1 MSMSFRQLYLAP
13 YIFLSGRLQRSRF
26 IGLLLALIAAFV
38 VLFVF
43 IDATLG
49 HQQTLVLYP
58 FLIWGAL
65 ALSTQRLH
73 DHGKSMVWLLILLIP
88 IFGPLWCFITLFCR
102 AGSAGE
108 NQYGDD
114 VLSRHADYLTV
125 Q

>member
-26 IGLLLALIAAFV
+26 NGFLLVLIAAFTL
-38 VLFVF
+38 LFVF
-43 IDATLG
+43 IEATLG

-58 FLIWGAL
+58 FFAWGLLAL
-65 ALSTQRLH
+65 ATQRLH
-73 DHGKSMVWLLILLIP
+73 DHGKSMAWLLLLLIP
-88 IFGPLWCFITLFCR
+88 ILGPLWCFVTLCCR

-108 NQYGDD
+108 NQYGEDI
-114 VLSRHADYLTV
+114 LAHRNDYLTV